1 MRAEPPIDSAHSPPE
16 SAPLTPDRTS
26 SVIHPASCGCS
37 PVPVCPNI
45 HPTNGYCRT
54 NCRWMLSSLLLL
66 LLCTSERLKTRT
78 MVWLAFLALTALAR
92 STQASDDVEKDDV
105 IRRVCRFDGKEYV
118 AGDTWHPFLL
128 PIGYVYCI
136 TCICKEDGTVSCLS
150 DDCPKVTCDNPVY
163 LPGECC
169 RRCPEVTTP
178 APTTPPYQGQQCLFK
193 GRTYQHGESFR
204 SDGVFMLQTES
215 QCVHCS
221 CSEGNVFCALKT
233 CTVPQC
239 PNPIQLADSCCLQ
252 CPKKSKTPIRDE
264 EAYEVEEY
272 DDTQEQRIQNDPE
285 ATFEHPLPELKG
297 VAGSQTRVNIILANN
312 NTNRIGRICVSS
324 GQTYSHGEKWHPNLV
339 PFGQMKCVVCNCND
353 SKTTCNR
360 VSCPPDSDLPCPN
373 PRKVPGKCC
382 SACVE
387 GGDDE
392 TLMTT
397 EGPIILNGEAPEQAI
412 LEIPSKTRGKDN
424 KKGTKRQ
431 GTKPCLKR
439 RETHLVYSYQPQPE
453 HATQSHKY
461 ALENVKQEMVELHVW
476 EVIQG
481 GLWWNYM
488 CGRLYKVGYGGTTC
502 VGGYTRWV
510 MVELHVWEV
519 IQGGLWWN
527 YMCGRL
533 YKVGYGGNT
542 CVGGYTRWVMVE
554 LHVWEVIQGGLWW
567 NYMCERLYKVGYG
580 GTTCVGGYTRWV
592 MVELHVWE
600 VIQGIIRIFK
610 IVRLTT
616 KEFEEIQK
624 NDKQGQ
630 YKLLGATAESRVR
643 KLKRRETNLQDMCT
657 NNCKER
663 IGNLFKVLKLKDTSK
678 RNKCKN

>member
-37 PVPVCPNI
+37 PVPVCLNI

-54 NCRWMLSSLLLL
+54 NCHWMLSSLLL

-78 MVWLAFLALTALAR
+78 MLWLAFLALTALAR

-252 CPKKSKTPIRDE
+252 CPIGNITSNSLAEKSKTPIRDE

-339 PFGQMKCVVCNCND
+339 PFGQMKCVICNCND

-387 GGDDE
+387 EGDDE

-397 EGPIILNGEAPEQAI
+397 EGPIILNGEASEQAI
-412 LEIPSKTRGKDN
+412 LEIPSKTGGKDN

-461 ALENVKQEMVELHVW
+461 ALENVKQE
-476 EVIQG
+476 
-481 GLWWNYM
+481 
-488 CGRLYKVGYGGTTC
+488 
-502 VGGYTRWV
+502 
-510 MVELHVWEV
+510 
-519 IQGGLWWN
+519 
-527 YMCGRL
+527 
-533 YKVGYGGNT
+533 
-542 CVGGYTRWVMVE
+542 
-554 LHVWEVIQGGLWW
+554 
-567 NYMCERLYKVGYG
+567 
-580 GTTCVGGYTRWV
+580 

>member
-1 MRAEPPIDSAHSPPE
+1 
-16 SAPLTPDRTS
+16 
-26 SVIHPASCGCS
+26 
-37 PVPVCPNI
+37 
-45 HPTNGYCRT
+45 
-54 NCRWMLSSLLLL
+54 MLLSLL
-66 LLCTSERLKTRT
+66 LLCTSERLKTTT
-78 MVWLAFLALTALAR
+78 MVWLAFLALTVLTR
-92 STQASDDVEKDDV
+92 STQASDVVEKDDV

-118 AGDTWHPFLL
+118 DGDTWHPFLL

-178 APTTPPYQGQQCLFK
+178 APTTAPYQGQQCEFK

-252 CPKKSKTPIRDE
+252 CPKKAKTPIRDE

-285 ATFEHPLPELKG
+285 ANFEHPLPELKG

-360 VSCPPDSDLPCPN
+360 VSCPPDSDLPCQN

-382 SACVE
+382 SACVAAGE
-387 GGDDE
+387 LE
-392 TLMTT
+392 SLMTT
-397 EGPIILNGEAPEQAI
+397 EGPIMLNGETSEQAI
-412 LEIPSKTRGKDN
+412 LERPPKPRGKDE
-424 KKGTKRQ
+424 KKGTRRQ

-461 ALENVKQEMVELHVW
+461 ALENVKQE
-476 EVIQG
+476 
-481 GLWWNYM
+481 
-488 CGRLYKVGYGGTTC
+488 
-502 VGGYTRWV
+502 
-510 MVELHVWEV
+510 
-519 IQGGLWWN
+519 
-527 YMCGRL
+527 
-533 YKVGYGGNT
+533 
-542 CVGGYTRWVMVE
+542 
-554 LHVWEVIQGGLWW
+554 
-567 NYMCERLYKVGYG
+567 
-580 GTTCVGGYTRWV
+580 

-663 IGNLFKVLKLKDTSK
+663 IGNLFKVLKIKDTSK